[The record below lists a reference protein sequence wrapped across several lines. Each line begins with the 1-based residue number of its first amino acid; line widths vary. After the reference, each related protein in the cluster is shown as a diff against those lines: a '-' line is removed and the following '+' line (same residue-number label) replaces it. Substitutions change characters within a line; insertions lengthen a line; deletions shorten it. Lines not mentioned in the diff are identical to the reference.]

1 MNGATATGLTP
12 RAFLSSLEL
21 YGIKLGLDN
30 ITCLLDGAGRPQ
42 DQFPSVHVAGTNG
55 KGSVVAM
62 LDAMLMAAGYHTGRF
77 TSPHLLELSE
87 RFLLDA
93 RAVDD
98 AELDEHIA
106 FYQDAAAAI
115 DPPPTYFELVTA
127 VAFRIFATHQVECA
141 LVEVGMGGR
150 FDSTNVLAPLAG
162 AVTNIDLDH
171 QKFLG
176 NTREAIAFEKAG
188 IIKAGIP
195 VVIGEEAEGPQRVL
209 RERAREVNAPAR
221 IVGRDYRFSVNDA
234 YMHREFSYEGAC
246 FQLDSVRLA
255 LAGAYQ
261 GENAATAVA
270 LAELLQPHFPKLD
283 AAAVRQGLET
293 ACWPC
298 RLERVMDTPAVYID
312 VAHNTSGA
320 EHLARELP
328 ASVIVLAVS
337 SDKNARE
344 MVHALG
350 PAAHQLI
357 LTQFPGPRALP
368 IERLCDAARNW
379 PYLWEPH
386 FDMAIFQGLR
396 LAGTQYPLLITGSIF
411 CAGEA
416 RRLLVEEHHAIPI
429 RFA

>member
-1 MNGATATGLTP
+1 MDLTP

-21 YGIKLGLDN
+21 HGVKLGLDN
-30 ITCLLDGAGRPQ
+30 IAYLLESAGRPQ
-42 DQFPSVHVAGTNG
+42 KRFSPVHVAGTNG

-77 TSPHLLELSE
+77 TSPHLVELSE

-93 RAVDD
+93 RAVDE

-106 FYQDAAAAI
+106 FYQDAASAM

-127 VAFRIFATHQVECA
+127 VAFRIFATHEVDCA

-150 FDSTNVLAPLAG
+150 FDATNVLSPVAT

-171 QKFLG
+171 QQYLG
-176 NTREAIAFEKAG
+176 DTLEAIAFEKAG
-188 IIKAGIP
+188 IIKPDIP

-234 YMHREFSYEGAC
+234 YMHREFSYKGAC
-246 FQLDSVRLA
+246 FQLDRVRLA

-283 AAAVRQGLET
+283 EGAVRQGLET
-293 ACWPC
+293 ARWPC

-337 SDKNARE
+337 SDKNAEE

-357 LTQFPGPRALP
+357 LTQFTGPRALP
-368 IERLCDAARNW
+368 VERLCDAARNW

-386 FDMAIFQGLR
+386 FDMAILQGLR

-416 RRLLVEEHHAIPI
+416 RRLLVEHHHAVPI